1 MIQLQKTETQLKVV
15 FAVKGINLLVN
26 WAEGPEVDPLQEW
39 WVQGLDRGPQ
49 QSPFLCPSLA
59 LQMLSFAVF
68 FRPTVFM
75 Q

>member
-39 WVQGLDRGPQ
+39 WVQGLD
-49 QSPFLCPSLA
+49 
-59 LQMLSFAVF
+59 
-68 FRPTVFM
+68 
-75 Q
+75 